1 MAKTPNIPA
10 LLKTI
15 EKFTRDVPIDP
26 KSNRYKDWQKNKK
39 EALTACQKVLGVWSD
54 LHDTVIPV
62 IKLPC
67 GKVLSRQA
75 MYYTAPCI
83 TVPIRQPFSRI
94 LTIDTA
100 RVTDAILDQV
110 KPAPKKR

>member
-1 MAKTPNIPA
+1 MARTPNIPA

-15 EKFTRDVPIDP
+15 EKFTSDVPIDP
-26 KSNRYKDWQKNKK
+26 KSKRYKDWQKNQK
-39 EALTACQKVLGVWSD
+39 EALTACHKVLGVWSD

-75 MYYTAPCI
+75 MYYTLPCRTLPI
-83 TVPIRQPFSRI
+83 KQPLSAVLTV
-94 LTIDTA
+94 DKV
-100 RVTDAILDQV
+100 RVTDAILDQI